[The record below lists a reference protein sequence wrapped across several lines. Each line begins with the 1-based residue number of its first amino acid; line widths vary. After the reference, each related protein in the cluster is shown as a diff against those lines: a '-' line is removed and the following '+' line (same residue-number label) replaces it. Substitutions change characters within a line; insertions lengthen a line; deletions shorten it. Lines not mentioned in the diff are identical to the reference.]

1 MDSSKIEAKDQA
13 TLLIQL
19 IKVGQ
24 EGKVRP
30 DTGKS
35 DAQGSVCNTT
45 GIVRDAKEASVF
57 LTAAWKRLAV
67 LLEFEPYVE
76 APIQRVEDL
85 DRPNY
90 IKRKY
95 DAIS

>member
-1 MDSSKIEAKDQA
+1 METTEQAK
-13 TLLIQL
+13 LLIEL

-35 DAQGSVCNTT
+35 DAQGSVCNAT

-67 LLEFEPYVE
+67 LLEFENHVE
-76 APIQRVEDL
+76 APIHRGEDL

-90 IKRKY
+90 IKKKY
-95 DAIS
+95 DAIQ